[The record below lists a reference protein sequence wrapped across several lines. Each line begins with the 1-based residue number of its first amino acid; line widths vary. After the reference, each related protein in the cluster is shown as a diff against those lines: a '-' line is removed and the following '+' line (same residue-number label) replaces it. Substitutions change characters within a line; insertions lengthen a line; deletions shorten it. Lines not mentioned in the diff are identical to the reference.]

1 MISFLRRAIILSV
14 VVLPGVSAHAE
25 VTDSS
30 ALGFTIKRSTTVHA
44 SAETVFRNLVE
55 NVGQWWDSAHTFSG
69 DAKNLFMEP
78 KADGCFC
85 EHLPNGGSV
94 RHMTIL
100 FWEPGKRLRLA
111 GGLGP
116 LQRLA
121 VVGTMSW
128 ELRKAAESTE
138 VEIVY
143 TVAVTRRADCKRW
156 QTLSNKFL
164 EFNYSASKHTL
175 RRARHRN
182 ELRTLTRFEE

>member
-69 DAKNLFMEP
+69 DAKNLFREP

-85 EHLPNGGSV
+85 EHLPKGGSV

-143 TVAVTRRADCKRW
+143 TVGGYAPGGLQAMANPVE
-156 QTLSNKFL
+156 QVLGVQL
-164 EFNYSASKHTL
+164 Q
-175 RRARHRN
+175 
-182 ELRTLTRFEE
+182 RFKTYAETGKTPQ